1 MRSNFIFSIL
11 KIIITIYTALTLP
24 FYFVYQKPWKKVQA
38 STSFQIRQIK
48 DKYGRII
55 YSRKQA
61 KRPDSHLFNYR
72 TYSDAL
78 NHLSRDLIKV
88 GRRDILNEEL
98 QYDEN
103 EKPIMFNGRMLSKIK
118 LTDYQWV
125 TRGEILDRADAIAR
139 GLRQLGVQQND
150 KVMIYAET
158 SLEWFLVALALQR
171 LSSITTTLFSTLSDS
186 GIVHGLNQS
195 ESCYLVID
203 ESLLMKIDKLQDQIK
218 YIKQIIYIANHPA
231 SYKSQDAEVQMAKN
245 RLTHKYSVSSLNE
258 IETIGNEIEQY
269 EFPVA
274 NPNDVM
280 MIMYTSG
287 TTGDPKGVIIT
298 HENFYTSV
306 LNLWGR
312 DLEQPI
318 SLSRSDLPVFLPMAH
333 IFGYSTILTFFL
345 SDGRMGFSS
354 PFTLLNSSPSHVTG
368 QIGDINL
375 IKPDLFPAVPLVL
388 EKLVSEIYRKLNA
401 RSPLAVEIFD
411 YLMDYK
417 IHWRSKGFDTPIINR
432 LICNKINQEFGGRLQ
447 ALLVT
452 GAAFSERTHAL
463 ATVAL
468 NLVCIYNSNNNY
480 SMICNFHNLKNSFI
494 LISVWKY

>member
-1 MRSNFIFSIL
+1 MRSNIVVSIL
-11 KIIITIYTALTLP
+11 KIVVTIYTAITLP
-24 FYFVYQKPWKKVQA
+24 FYFICQKPWKKVQA
-38 STSFQIRQIK
+38 STSFQVEQTK

-55 YSRKQA
+55 YSRKQ
-61 KRPDSHLFNYR
+61 KKQPDSHLFNYR
-72 TYSDAL
+72 TYSEAL
-78 NHLSRDLIKV
+78 KNLSRDLIKV
-88 GRRDILNEEL
+88 GRRDIVNEEL

-103 EKPIMFNGRMLSKIK
+103 GKPIMFNGRMLSKIT

-125 TRGEILDRADAIAR
+125 TRGKILDRADSIAR
-139 GLRQLGVQQND
+139 GLQQLGVQQNE

-158 SLEWFLVALALQR
+158 SLEWFLVALALHR

-195 ESCYLVID
+195 ESYYLVID
-203 ESLLMKIDKLQDQIK
+203 ESLLTKIDKLQDEIK
-218 YIKQIIYIANHPA
+218 FIKQIIYISNHPA
-231 SYKSQDAEVQMAKN
+231 SYKSRDTEVQRAKN
-245 RLTHKYSVSSLNE
+245 QLANKYAVSSLNE
-258 IETIGNEIEQY
+258 VEKIGDLIEHY

-368 QIGDINL
+368 QVGDINL
-375 IKPDLFPAVPLVL
+375 IRPDLFPAVPLVL

-417 IHWRSKGFDTPIINR
+417 IQWRSKGFDTPIINR
-432 LICNKINQEFGGRLQ
+432 LICQKINQEFGGRLQ

-463 ATVAL
+463 TTVAL
-468 NLVCIYNSNNNY
+468 NLVCIYNSNY
-480 SMICNFHNLKNSFI
+480 
-494 LISVWKY
+494 